1 MYLNGGRG
9 VINCAYGEN
18 IWMFDSF
25 NVCDN
30 TEIYDIIKMEKKEK
44 DAGKE
49 E

>member
-1 MYLNGGRG
+1 
-9 VINCAYGEN
+9 
-18 IWMFDSF
+18 MFDSF